1 MLITQ
6 KLRNRNYKLLLLN
19 AGAFIAATAF
29 PAHAQTAGGGV
40 IGEAA
45 TSSDK
50 YLKDLSGDA
59 AAGSFDANKVVW
71 GLIGFMLI
79 TFVAIAVWFATADG
93 MGGQQ
98 TWKDN
103 LFKILGAAAPVVVSI
118 IIGAG
123 IIKWISG

>member
-1 MLITQ
+1 MLLTQ
-6 KLRNRNYKLLLLN
+6 KSHRRHYKLLLLN
-19 AGAFIAATAF
+19 VGAFVAATAF
-29 PAHAQTAGGGV
+29 PANGQV
-40 IGEAA
+40 IDDASK
-45 TSSDK
+45 SSDK
-50 YLKDLSGDA
+50 YLKDISGTA
-59 AAGSFDANKVVW
+59 AVGTFDANKVIW

-79 TFVAIAVWFATADG
+79 AFVAIAVWFATADG

-103 LFKILGAAAPVVVSI
+103 LFKILGAAAPIVLSI

>member
-1 MLITQ
+1 MLLTQ
-6 KLRNRNYKLLLLN
+6 KLHRRPYKLLLLN
-19 AGAFIAATAF
+19 AGAFVAATAF
-29 PAHAQTAGGGV
+29 PAHAQGV
-40 IGEAA
+40 IGDAA

-50 YLKDLSGDA
+50 YLKNISGGA
-59 AAGSFDANKVVW
+59 GAGSFDANKVVW

-79 TFVAIAVWFATADG
+79 VFVAIVVWFATADG

-103 LFKILGAAAPVVVSI
+103 LFKILGAAAPIVVSI

>member
-29 PAHAQTAGGGV
+29 PSHAGP
-40 IGEAA
+40 IDEAS

-50 YLKDLSGDA
+50 YLKNISGGA
-59 AAGSFDANKVVW
+59 GAGSFDANKVIW

-79 TFVAIAVWFATADG
+79 AFVAVAVWFATADG